1 MDLSK
6 LSIDELR
13 ILVKDA
19 GTEIEKRRKANK
31 KKALAEIKKYAEERG
46 FSLNELLR
54 APRASK
60 GKAAGEKPAKYRHP
74 EDPAKTWGGQGRQP
88 RWVKEW
94 LAGGNSLDDLR

>member
-13 ILVKDA
+13 TLVKDA
-19 GTEIEKRRKANK
+19 GVEIEKRRKANK
-31 KKALAEIKKYAEERG
+31 KKTLADIKKYAEERG

-60 GKAAGEKPAKYRHP
+60 AKGAGKKSVKYRHP
-74 EDPAKTWGGQGRQP
+74 EDPSKTWGGQGRQP

-94 LAGGNSLDDLR
+94 LAAGHSLDDLR